1 MYNDHAVPA
10 RDPRVERQRMNES
23 NRNESMQYYSYTA
36 VTKSIVALAA
46 FAAASMIDGNNLAQQ
61 LVTPLVRLLSASS
74 SSNSSAISA
83 TTRSAYGGIKRLGK

>member
-1 MYNDHAVPA
+1 
-10 RDPRVERQRMNES
+10 MNES

-36 VTKSIVALAA
+36 VTKSIALAA
-46 FAAASMIDGNNLAQQ
+46 FAAASMIGGANLAQQ

-74 SSNSSAISA
+74 SSNSSASSA

>member
-1 MYNDHAVPA
+1 MTTLFLRVLPG
-10 RDPRVERQRMNES
+10 VERQRMNES

-46 FAAASMIDGNNLAQQ
+46 FAAASMIDGANLAQQ

>member
-1 MYNDHAVPA
+1 MTTLFLRVLPG
-10 RDPRVERQRMNES
+10 VERQRMNES

-36 VTKSIVALAA
+36 VTKSIALAA
-46 FAAASMIDGNNLAQQ
+46 FAAASMIDGANLAQQ